1 MSTRIKKWFLVCAS
15 LLLFAQVSTAQTWSE
30 WFSQKKTQKKY
41 LLEQLAALKIY
52 AGYLKKGYEIGSSGL
67 NFIKGASKGE
77 FDLHR
82 AFFSSLKA
90 VSPEIKRSSKI
101 AEIIQIQVQI
111 GKAIASVEELELLG
125 DANQAYVA
133 LVGSDLLMDCLKDIE
148 ELLLVT
154 TSGKLEMSDDER
166 LDRINKLY
174 SAMQEKKTFALRF
187 AAAARSLA
195 TARSE
200 ELKTL
205 KEMEDWY
212 ENK

>member
-1 MSTRIKKWFLVCAS
+1 MSTRIKKWFLVCTS
-15 LLLFAQVSTAQTWSE
+15 LLLFAQVSIAQTWSE

-41 LLEQLAALKIY
+41 LLEQVAALKIY

-67 NFIKGASKGE
+67 NFIKSASKGE
-77 FDLHR
+77 FDLHGT
-82 AFFSSLKA
+82 FFSSLKA
-90 VSPEIKRSSKI
+90 VSPEIKHSSKI
-101 AEIIQIQVQI
+101 ADIIQMQLQI
-111 GKAIASVEELELLG
+111 GKAVLSVEELELLG

-133 LVGSDLLMDCLKDIE
+133 LVGSNLLMDCLSDLE
-148 ELLLVT
+148 ELLLVI

-166 LDRINKLY
+166 LDRIDELY
-174 SAMQEKKTFALRF
+174 SAMQEKKIFALRF

-195 TARSE
+195 SARSK

-212 ENK
+212 EIR